1 MVRVMDVA
9 GIAEDLPIYPL
20 THFAGR
26 NEAGVWLPVVG
37 VDEVSWRVWPSIH
50 DIKFPIIIKRN
61 FL

>member
-1 MVRVMDVA
+1 MVGVMDAA
-9 GIAEDLPIYPL
+9 GIAQDLAIYAL
-20 THFAGR
+20 MHFVCGDQP
-26 NEAGVWLPVVG
+26 GIWLPVVG